1 VKYPGGPE
9 LPGEQQRALSRAL
22 RLERFTLVYML
33 TALVAVFFALGDSQA
48 MKAAWLEDMLSLVP
62 PAAFLI
68 ANRFRYKP
76 PNGEMGWGY
85 HRSIS
90 VGYLAGSIAIVGLGL
105 FILIDS
111 GHKLLRAEHPTI
123 GMVELFDWHF
133 WQGWLMLAVLAYTGI
148 IPVIL
153 GRMKLG
159 PAETLHDK
167 VLVADAEMN
176 RADWLTASAA
186 AVGVVGIGFGI
197 WWADSV
203 AALVIAIEVL
213 RDGFRYTGR
222 AVLALMDARPRTHDE
237 HKPHPLTLQVEQE
250 LINMAWVREAV
261 VRMRELGHV
270 FEVNAFVVPATAE
283 GIVGHL
289 EDAIERVRAID
300 WKLHDVCITP
310 VVALEDVPDDVS
322 PIGRRIA
329 SFEET
334 RKQAGL
340 TDEDIASEGAAAKP
354 SGS

>member
-1 VKYPGGPE
+1 VRYPSGPE
-9 LPGEQQRALSRAL
+9 LRGDQEGALRRALW
-22 RLERFTLVYML
+22 LERFTLVYML
-33 TALVAVFFALGDSQA
+33 TALVAVYFALGDSQA
-48 MKAAWLEDMLSLVP
+48 MKAAWLEDILSLLP
-62 PAAFLI
+62 PAAFLV
-68 ANRFRYKP
+68 ANRFRYKSP
-76 PNGEMGWGY
+76 TGEMGWGY

-133 WQGWLMLAVLAYTGI
+133 WQGWLMLAVLAYTGV

-153 GRMKLG
+153 GRMKRA
-159 PAETLHDK
+159 PAEALHDK

-186 AVGVVGIGFGI
+186 AIGVVGIGFGI

-222 AVLALMDARPRTHDE
+222 AVLTLMDARPRTHDE

-250 LINMAWVREAV
+250 LADMPWVREAV

-270 FEVNAFVVPATAE
+270 FEVDAFVVPAAE
-283 GIVGHL
+283 QGVVGHV
-289 EDAIERVRAID
+289 EEAIERVRALD

-310 VVALEDVPDDVS
+310 VRRLEDVPEDLS
-322 PIGRRIA
+322 PIGRGIA
-329 SFEET
+329 SFEEV
-334 RKQAGL
+334 RQRADL
-340 TDEDIASEGAAAKP
+340 TEEDIESEGA
-354 SGS
+354 SGQRG

>member
-1 VKYPGGPE
+1 VRYPGGPE
-9 LPGEQQRALSRAL
+9 LRGDQEGALRRALW
-22 RLERFTLVYML
+22 LERITLVYML
-33 TALVAVFFALGDSQA
+33 TALVAVYFALGDSQA
-48 MKAAWLEDMLSLVP
+48 MKAAWLEDMLSLIP

-76 PNGEMGWGY
+76 ATGEMGWGY
-85 HRSIS
+85 HRAIS

-105 FILIDS
+105 FILVDS
-111 GHKLLRAEHPTI
+111 GYKLVRAEHPTI

-153 GRMKLG
+153 GRMKLA
-159 PAETLHDK
+159 PARALHDK

-176 RADWLTASAA
+176 RADWLTAGAA
-186 AVGVVGIGFGI
+186 AMGVVGIGFGI

-213 RDGFRYTGR
+213 RDGLRYTSR
-222 AVLALMDARPRTHDE
+222 AVLALMDARPRTHNE

-250 LINMAWVREAV
+250 LINLTWVREAV

-270 FEVNAFVVPATAE
+270 FEVEAFVIPAT
-283 GIVGHL
+283 GQDIVGHV
-289 EDAIERVRAID
+289 EDAIERLRALD

-310 VVALEDVPDDVS
+310 VGALEDVPDDLS
-322 PIGRRIA
+322 PIGRGIA
-329 SFEET
+329 SFEEI
-334 RKQAGL
+334 RKRAGL
-340 TDEDIASEGAAAKP
+340 TAEDIASEGA
-354 SGS
+354 GS